1 MTHSSHVKLQQTKDV
16 ILKSSKTGM
25 MRKERIKQLGQVDY
39 SSSAMHKL
47 TDTSQV
53 HATEI

>member
-16 ILKSSKTGM
+16 ILKSSKTRK

-53 HATEI
+53 HVTEI